1 MGSDIYGKLN
11 KENSGNYSLINM
23 KKLIIAMAAML
34 VAVSAYGQGQVV
46 FNNRVVGSVVA
57 QVTLAGTTTG
67 IQDGVGSPTAK
78 WAAELWGGP
87 AGGTLEALTPRT
99 TFRTGAGAGFVV
111 PVDVTL
117 AKVAPGASASLQMK
131 AFTTDNTFGS
141 GASKVFNVT
150 LGGGLN
156 PPANLVGLEA
166 FSATYIPEPSTIA
179 LGILGAAGLL
189 ALRRR
194 K

>member
-1 MGSDIYGKLN
+1 
-11 KENSGNYSLINM
+11 M
-23 KKLIIAMAAML
+23 KKLIIAMAAL
-34 VAVSAYGQGQVV
+34 VASVSVYGQGQVV

-57 QVTLAGTTTG
+57 QVTLFGNNQG
-67 IQDGVGSPTAK
+67 IQDGVLYPSSK
-78 WAAELWGGP
+78 WEAQLWGGP
-87 AGGTLEALTPRT
+87 AGGAIEPLFPKT
-99 TFRTGAGAGFVV
+99 TFRTGTGAGFVV

-117 AKVAPGASASLQMK
+117 AKVPPGAMASLQMK
-131 AFTTDNTFGS
+131 AFTTDGLHS
-141 GASKVFNVT
+141 GVSKVFNVT

-156 PPANLVGLEA
+156 PPANLVGLEG
-166 FSATYIPEPSTIA
+166 FVIGVPEPSTIV

>member
-1 MGSDIYGKLN
+1 
-11 KENSGNYSLINM
+11 M
-23 KKLIIAMAAML
+23 KKLIIAMAALL
-34 VAVSAYGQGQVV
+34 VSISAHGQGQVV

-57 QVTLAGTTTG
+57 PVTLAGSTTG
-67 IQDGVGSPTAK
+67 LQDGVGATGAK
-78 WAAELWGGP
+78 WEAQLFGGP
-87 AGGTLEALTPRT
+87 AGGALEALTPKT
-99 TFRTGAGAGFVV
+99 TFRTGTGAGFVV
-111 PVDVTL
+111 AVDVTL
-117 AKVAPGASASLQMK
+117 AKVAPGASASMQMK
-131 AFTTDNTFGS
+131 AFTTDGNGS

-166 FSATYIPEPSTIA
+166 FSATYNNVPEPSTIA
-179 LGILGAAGLL
+179 LGLLGAAGLL